1 MSTHFWTCSP
11 CTCYIYYGFKH
22 GLLSIL
28 ISCLSLSFSNSSSG
42 LSLPPFNHTSFTSAS
57 SLLASSVPFSL
68 SFVLI
73 LSLLTLYPL
82 PLPQNLSRLIKHLLI
97 SSNSSTLPRPLSL
110 MLNQF
115 PRQHSRY
122 IIRNV
127 MPWVPSLTNYSSIS
141 LWICIYTLLFM
152 LFAWN
157 TSTLKCTQ
165 LCIFWTCTAMFKSSL
180 LSFVFESHYV
190 WF

>member
-1 MSTHFWTCSP
+1 MNYHVIPKVYEQGCPHTFGHAVYA
-11 CTCYIYYGFKH
+11 TCYVYYGLKH

-42 LSLPPFNHTSFTSAS
+42 LSRPLFNHTSFTSAC

-68 SFVLI
+68 CLVLI

-82 PLPQNLSRLIKHLLI
+82 PFPRNLSRLIKHLLI
-97 SSNSSTLPRPLSL
+97 SSNSSTSPRPLSL
-110 MLNQF
+110 TLNHF

-127 MPWVPSLTNYSSIS
+127 IP
-141 LWICIYTLLFM
+141 
-152 LFAWN
+152 
-157 TSTLKCTQ
+157 
-165 LCIFWTCTAMFKSSL
+165 
-180 LSFVFESHYV
+180 
-190 WF
+190 